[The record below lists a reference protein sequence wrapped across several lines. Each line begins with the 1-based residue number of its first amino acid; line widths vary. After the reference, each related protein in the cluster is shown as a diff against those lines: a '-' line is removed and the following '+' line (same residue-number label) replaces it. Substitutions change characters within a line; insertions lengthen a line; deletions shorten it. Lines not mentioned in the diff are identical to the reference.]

1 MIQEV
6 MKEINQ
12 VMTQVDETQLHH
24 TLPLFAHKRRIFVR
38 GAGRSGF
45 QAKGFA
51 MRLMH
56 LGYEVYV
63 LGETIIPSVKE
74 GDLFIA
80 ISGSGTTKGV
90 LMDAKSAQ
98 EKGLTL
104 LVFTSDSQAALAQF
118 ADALVVIPGTT
129 KTGSGIES
137 IQLLSSLFDQ
147 TLHITLDV
155 LCLMLSRQQSAT
167 KDEILQAHVNIE

>member
-6 MKEINQ
+6 MNENSQ
-12 VMTQVDETQLHH
+12 VMAKVDEQQLQKI
-24 TLPLFAHKRRIFVR
+24 LPLFTKQRRIFVR

-45 QAKGFA
+45 QAKSFA

-63 LGETIIPSVKE
+63 LGETITPSVQE

-104 LVFTSDSQAALAQF
+104 LVFTGDSQASLAQF
-118 ADALVVIPGTT
+118 ADEMVIILGAT
-129 KTGSGIES
+129 KTRSGIAS

-167 KDEILQAHVNIE
+167 NDEILQTHVNIE

>member
-1 MIQEV
+1 MAFRQKV
-6 MKEINQ
+6 
-12 VMTQVDETQLHH
+12 
-24 TLPLFAHKRRIFVR
+24 
-38 GAGRSGF
+38 
-45 QAKGFA
+45 FA

-63 LGETIIPSVKE
+63 LGETITPSVQE

-98 EKGLTL
+98 EKDLTL

-118 ADALVVIPGTT
+118 ADEMVIIPGAT
-129 KTGSGIES
+129 KTRSGIDS

-155 LCLMLSRQQSAT
+155 LYLMLSRQQSAT
-167 KDEILQAHVNIE
+167 NDENFTSTCEY

>member
-6 MKEINQ
+6 MNEISQ
-12 VMTQVDETQLHH
+12 VMAKVDEQQLQKI
-24 TLPLFAHKRRIFVR
+24 LPLFTKQRRIFVR

-45 QAKGFA
+45 QAKSFA

-63 LGETIIPSVKE
+63 LGETITPSVQE

-118 ADALVVIPGTT
+118 ADEMVIIPGAT
-129 KTGSGIES
+129 KTGSGIAS

-167 KDEILQAHVNIE
+167 NDEILQTHVNIE

>member
-6 MKEINQ
+6 MNEISQ
-12 VMTQVDETQLHH
+12 VMAKVDEQQLQKI
-24 TLPLFAHKRRIFVR
+24 LPLFTKQRRIFVR
-38 GAGRSGF
+38 GDGRSGF
-45 QAKGFA
+45 QAKSFA

-63 LGETIIPSVKE
+63 LGETITPSVQE

-98 EKGLTL
+98 EKDLTL
-104 LVFTSDSQAALAQF
+104 LVFTSDSQAALA
-118 ADALVVIPGTT
+118 
-129 KTGSGIES
+129 
-137 IQLLSSLFDQ
+137 
-147 TLHITLDV
+147 
-155 LCLMLSRQQSAT
+155 
-167 KDEILQAHVNIE
+167 